1 MEAQNRQIIQL
12 GQEIDAWREK
22 CQQMENKSTALLKV
36 KNLSL
41 ENKDL
46 LADVEVHKSVIIRL
60 NKELAYYQDKLRV
73 KFKDTPENI
82 PIYSSGTDTEDG
94 RGSFPEDGDW
104 FQDPRKKLLPLLI
117 AYDEV
122 IAEKEDLIKDHEITL
137 DRFKGKCMD
146 IVKENEAL
154 HQLISSN
161 KERVIFSINTFLT
174 DKTWVVFQANCI
186 FYHFF
191 PFSSGLNLN

>member
-1 MEAQNRQIIQL
+1 MEKIHLSKEVEAQNRQIIQL

-36 KNLSL
+36 KNLTQ

-104 FQDPRKKLLPLLI
+104 IQDPRKKLLPLLI

-137 DRFKGKCMD
+137 DRFKGKCME
-146 IVKENEAL
+146 IVKENDAL
-154 HQLISSN
+154 HQLISSS
-161 KERVIFSINTFLT
+161 KERVIFYSVL
-174 DKTWVVFQANCI
+174 
-186 FYHFF
+186 
-191 PFSSGLNLN
+191 S